1 MPLLPIIALF
11 ATGIALMAAG
21 SPLGG
26 VFLVLGA
33 IMLSLKIA
41 MPIVRVPPE
50 QRGGKEPRR

>member
-11 ATGIALMAAG
+11 STGFALIAAG

-41 MPIVRVPPE
+41 MPVVRVPP
-50 QRGGKEPRR
+50 QTPGIKEPRR